1 MDALDAV
8 MTKIEV
14 REFSPEEV
22 PYDVQ
27 KKVLEAGRMAA
38 SAYNRQPWFFIL
50 INDKDLLKKVA
61 ALATTGPY
69 ISKAAFAVAV
79 FVDPNNPFHIID
91 GTRAVQNMMIAAWSL
106 GLGSVWVAGLEREKI
121 TELLKVPRN
130 LYLLTVIPFGKPAKN
145 FKGKKT
151 RKSLKEIAYLNYYGN
166 ELK

>member
-8 MTKIEV
+8 LTKIEV
-14 REFSPEEV
+14 REFAAEDV

-38 SAYNRQPWFFIL
+38 SAYNRQPWIFIL

-91 GTRAVQNMMIAAWSL
+91 GTRAVQNMMIAAWSF
-106 GLGSVWVAGLEREKI
+106 GLGSVWVGGLEREKI
-121 TELLKVPRN
+121 AELLKVPKS
-130 LYLLTVIPFGKPAKN
+130 LYLLTVIPFGKPAKKL
-145 FKGKKT
+145 KGKKS
-151 RKSLKEIAYLNYYGN
+151 RKPIKEIAFLNYYRN